1 MKKLTLFLIAVMVA
15 ILVLV
20 TTGLESASAQ
30 QLLVEA
36 ESFKEKGG
44 WEIDPQ
50 FVEQMGS
57 PYLLA
62 HGLGKPVAEASAS
75 IRFPAT
81 GTYLVWVRTMNWV
94 PGNWKAPGRFKL
106 EINGKELESE
116 LGTLDGWNW
125 QYAGIADISNLEANL
140 RLHDLTGF
148 DGRCDAIYFNTKNI
162 PPPSDNEMLASWR
175 KKMEQGLQKITA
187 TENFDFIIV
196 GGGIAGCAA
205 AMAAAGQG
213 LHVALIHD
221 RPILGG
227 NASSEIRVHTEG
239 ITGFSDSI
247 LSMLNTQHWPNG
259 SPLSKEDDIKRHSNI
274 EKNKNIRLYLNYKAF
289 SVTTRRNTIVSVDA
303 RHTSSGEI
311 IRFKAPYF
319 ADCTGDGWIG
329 YWAGAE
335 YMYGREDS
343 TKFNESWEKHGQLWS
358 PAKADSRVMG
368 ASVLW
373 RSRSAETAVP
383 FPEVPWAMDIAKDY
397 VAVNGEWQ
405 WEFSDDKLHQI
416 RDAEKIRDHLLR
428 AVYGTFY
435 NAKKEAFNSH
445 LELEWV
451 GYLTGKRES
460 RRLVGDHI
468 YTFND
473 IKSGIKFP
481 DAVAIEKRAVDV
493 HYQRILENPEM
504 VDFLSEANYYKTDN
518 YYIPYRSL
526 YSKNISNLFMAG
538 RCFSASHVGLGG
550 PRVMNTTGQMGVA
563 VGYAAFLCTKY
574 LTDPR
579 GVYKNHISELQK
591 LIGVQ

>member
-1 MKKLTLFLIAVMVA
+1 MKKLTLFLIIA
-15 ILVLV
+15 LC
-20 TTGLESASAQ
+20 GCKSASFH

-36 ESFKEKGG
+36 ESFTEKGG
-44 WEIDPQ
+44 WVTDAQ

-62 HGLGKPVAEASAS
+62 HGLGKPVENAMTTVEFPSAGS
-75 IRFPAT
+75 
-81 GTYLVWVRTMNWV
+81 YHVWVRTMNWV

-106 EINGKELESE
+106 DVNGSVLESE
-116 LGTLDGWNW
+116 QGTLDGWNW
-125 QYAGIADISNLEANL
+125 QYAGQAEINTLNTNLAL
-140 RLHDLTGF
+140 RDLTGF
-148 DGRCDAIYFNTKNI
+148 DGRCDALYFTTRNI
-162 PPPSDNEMLASWR
+162 PPPSEAKKLATWR
-175 KKMEQGLQKITA
+175 KKMERGSQKITS
-187 TENFDFIIV
+187 TENFDFVIV

-205 AMAAAGQG
+205 AMAAAGRG
-213 LHVALIHD
+213 MHVALIHD

-259 SPLSKEDDIKRHSNI
+259 SPLAIDDDFKRHSNI
-274 EKNKNIRLYLNYKAF
+274 EKNPNIRLYLDYKAF
-289 SVTTRRNTIVSVDA
+289 SVKTRGNTIVSVDA
-303 RHTSSGEI
+303 RQTSSGEI
-311 IRFKAPYF
+311 IRIKAPWF

-335 YMYGREDS
+335 TMYGREDS

-358 PAKADSRVMG
+358 PAKADNRVMG
-368 ASVLW
+368 ASLLW
-373 RSRSAETAVP
+373 RSRSADTPVP
-383 FPEVPWAMDIAKDY
+383 FPEVPWAMDVAKEHA
-397 VAVNGEWQ
+397 AVNGEWQ
-405 WEFSDDKLHQI
+405 WEYSDDNLHQI
-416 RDAEKIRDHLLR
+416 DDAEKIRDHLLR
-428 AVYGTFY
+428 AVYGSFS
-435 NAKKEAFNSH
+435 NAKKEAKNSH

-473 IKSGIKFP
+473 IKSGVKFP

-493 HYQRILENPEM
+493 HYQRKLEDPGL
-504 VDFLSEANYYKTDN
+504 VDFISEALYYKTDS

-538 RCFSASHVGLGG
+538 RCFSASHIGLGG

-563 VGYAAFLCTKY
+563 VGYAASLCHKY
-574 LTDPR
+574 RTNPR
-579 GVYKNHISELQK
+579 GVYKTHITELQT
-591 LIGVQ
+591 LIGVK